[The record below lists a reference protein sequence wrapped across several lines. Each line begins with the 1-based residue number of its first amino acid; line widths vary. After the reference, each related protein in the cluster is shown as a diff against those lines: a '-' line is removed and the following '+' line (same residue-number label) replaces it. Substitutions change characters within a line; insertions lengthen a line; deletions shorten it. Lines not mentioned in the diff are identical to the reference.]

1 MFPLKREQLLLL
13 ADIFPPIYEFKSK
26 TICFVNNLLYDN
38 LSINMS
44 LPVYLSVCQL
54 DLAPYLQRREEG
66 RLDSIPACRP
76 GIAASPPTSCCL

>member
-1 MFPLKREQLLLL
+1 MLVSFEKGAAVSAGRLSPHPL
-13 ADIFPPIYEFKSK
+13 IYEFKSK

-54 DLAPYLQRREEG
+54 DLAPYLQRRE
-66 RLDSIPACRP
+66 
-76 GIAASPPTSCCL
+76 